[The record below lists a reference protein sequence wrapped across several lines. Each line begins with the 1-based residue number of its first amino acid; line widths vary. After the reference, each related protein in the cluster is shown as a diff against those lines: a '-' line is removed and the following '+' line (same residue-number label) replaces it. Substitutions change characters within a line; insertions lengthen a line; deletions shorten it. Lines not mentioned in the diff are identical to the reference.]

1 MSFNKSLFAVSTVA
15 VLSLL
20 SAGSAMAAGEFL
32 DLPVQTATS
41 TTTRAAVQAEVL
53 AARAAGRL
61 AQGGE
66 FLSVDKASGAN
77 SSVLT
82 RAEVKADV
90 QAARAAGK
98 LVSGGEILQ
107 VEPASRPARAGR
119 IVAQHGA
126 TLQQ

>member
-1 MSFNKSLFAVSTVA
+1 MSFNKSLFTVSTVA

-32 DLPVQTATS
+32 DLPVQAATS
-41 TTTRAAVQAEVL
+41 TTTRAAVQADVL

-66 FLSVDKASGAN
+66 FLSIDKAASATGG
-77 SSVLT
+77 VLT
-82 RAEVKADV
+82 RAEVQADV
-90 QAARAAGK
+90 RAARAAGK

-107 VEPASRPARAGR
+107 YEPAGRQARTASL
-119 IVAQHGA
+119 VAQNGT